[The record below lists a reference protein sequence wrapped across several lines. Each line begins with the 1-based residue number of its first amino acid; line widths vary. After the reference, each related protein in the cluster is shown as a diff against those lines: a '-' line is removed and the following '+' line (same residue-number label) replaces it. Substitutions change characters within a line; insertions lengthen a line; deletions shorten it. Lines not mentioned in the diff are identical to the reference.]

1 MERNPFPLIVLLDF
15 LKLKEEREKGLNKF
29 WIESQDGRLLST
41 IFSICEKTM
50 LRQISPRLSSLNSEN
65 FFSEIIRRVLGA
77 SCLVQ
82 FNKYF
87 PVVSLLYGFLAAS
100 RLFYHNNHF
109 IIARSQR
116 SPEVMLFWTN
126 ETNFLSF

>member
-1 MERNPFPLIVLLDF
+1 M
-15 LKLKEEREKGLNKF
+15 REDDVKADKPSTVVF
-29 WIESQDGRLLST
+29 ELSE
-41 IFSICEKTM
+41 F
-50 LRQISPRLSSLNSEN
+50 
-65 FFSEIIRRVLGA
+65 FFSKIIRRVLGA
-77 SCLVQ
+77 GCLVQ